1 MHNLNEAQGQTPVQG
16 AGVLHHLHS
25 SKAVKR
31 FLRPETSSHVSMQ
44 HQQQHFVLMQVVL
57 APVILGAALNQTFP
71 KAVKQTAPFAPLV
84 AVAAVVL
91 IVASVIAQNAAAVT
105 LAGPKLIAAIIS
117 LHSGRSCRQL

>member
-1 MHNLNEAQGQTPVQG
+1 MYIAWDLSLST
-16 AGVLHHLHS
+16 LHVRVS
-25 SKAVKR
+25 ATAV
-31 FLRPETSSHVSMQ
+31 V
-44 HQQQHFVLMQVVL
+44 FVQVVL

-91 IVASVIAQNAAAVT
+91 IVASVIAQNAVAVT

-117 LHSGRSCRQL
+117 LHSGKS

>member
-1 MHNLNEAQGQTPVQG
+1 
-16 AGVLHHLHS
+16 
-25 SKAVKR
+25 
-31 FLRPETSSHVSMQ
+31 
-44 HQQQHFVLMQVVL
+44 MQVVL

-105 LAGPKLIAAIIS
+105 LAGPRLIAAIIA
-117 LHSGRSCRQL
+117 LHSGTSLLHTHFLVEEPCSTSKDVH